1 MPNPTFIATPTNS
14 DKNLVGWNSRY
25 IYMHSSQGEI
35 TVGGNVAGKLEVFTT
50 IGVDFTKGSVNLNPQ
65 YFNCD
70 DGNSFKITMY
80 FLANFNGSTLRFGT
94 GLKYGDEGED
104 VVQTKNGA
112 FHTLPTKT
120 GIETL
125 CKYEVILTKFQADV
139 GQTFLLINGYI
150 IYSRSGATTAID
162 DEVSFI
168 PQQGKIT
175 ITPNTASKLIVNVSG
190 SATIKIKSIT
200 IEEIK

>member
-14 DKNLVGWNSRY
+14 DKNFLGWNSRY
-25 IYMHSSQGEI
+25 IYIHSSQGEI
-35 TVGGNVAGKLEVFTT
+35 TVGGNVEGKEELFAT
-50 IGVDFTKGSVNLNPQ
+50 IGADFTKGSVNLSKE

-80 FLANFNGSTLRFGT
+80 FSTSYNGLTLRFGT
-94 GLKYGDEGED
+94 GVKFGSTVA
-104 VVQTKNGA
+104 VVETKNGG
-112 FHTLPTKT
+112 FHTLPTKA
-120 GIETL
+120 GVESL

-139 GQTFLLINGYI
+139 GQTFLLINGCI
-150 IYSRSGATTAID
+150 IYSRTGDTTALD

-168 PQQGKIT
+168 PQNGKIT
-175 ITPNTASKLIVNVSG
+175 IVPNTEGNLIINVSG
-190 SATIKIKSIT
+190 TASIKIRSIT